1 MSENGEKVNIS
12 GTFWR
17 LTVVSPGG
25 IHLKA
30 DVVRSGDDAP

>member
-1 MSENGEKVNIS
+1 MSETGEKVNIS
-12 GTFWR
+12 GMLVW
-17 LTVVSPGG
+17 LDCVSPGG